1 MSAVR
6 RLWIDVFRVSVLGAL
21 YLLGGCRSVSEFN
34 PYVSIGSYDTV
45 VVEDF
50 EGPESSGFDFAERL
64 ARAIS
69 RIGLFRDVARIEA
82 NGRAIRI
89 KGTVLRYER
98 GNAALRIKYGRTM
111 GNARFKVQVD
121 LEDFESGDFIASI
134 VMTEEFETVAPRA
147 PRKHDVNALA
157 ERAARKV
164 ADNLLT
170 SISEVGTSAFSP

>member
-1 MSAVR
+1 M
-6 RLWIDVFRVSVLGAL
+6 VSVLGAL
-21 YLLGGCRSVSEFN
+21 SLSAGCRSVSEFN
-34 PYVSIGSYDTV
+34 PYISIGSYETA

-50 EGPESSGFDFAERL
+50 EGPEASGFEFAERL

-69 RIGLFRDVARIEA
+69 RNGLFKDIMRSEA

-98 GNAALRIKYGRTM
+98 GNAALKIKYGRTM

-121 LEDFESGDFIASI
+121 LEDFESGDFIGSI
-134 VMTEEFETVAPRA
+134 VMTEDFEAVGPRD
-147 PRKHDVNALA
+147 PRKHDVNKLA

-164 ADNLLT
+164 ADRLLAT
-170 SISEVGTSAFSP
+170 ANEVSSSSFLP